1 MTIFNSKIK
10 ASFNLVS
17 IKEALEHTD
26 LTKRG
31 IMLDII
37 GGLKSVG
44 LTAKEVSHNE
54 WVVVYITDIDTRVIK
69 IDTAHAVIS
78 VNSLDNDNLTGEVV
92 TSEFTAENLWKLLIG
107 LEYGYTKANA

>member
-17 IKEALEHTD
+17 IKEALELTD
-26 LTKRG
+26 TSKRG

-37 GGLKSVG
+37 GGIKAIG
-44 LTAKEVSHNE
+44 LAAKEVSHDE
-54 WVVVYITDIDTRVIK
+54 WVVSYITDIDTRVIK
-69 IDTAHAVIS
+69 IDVPGSVIS
-78 VNSLDNDNLTGEVV
+78 VTSLDNDNLTGEVSL
-92 TSEFTAENLWKLLIG
+92 SELTAENLWKLIIG